1 MVAEET
7 RLQSR
12 DSDEIDL
19 LALAGHLW
27 AGKVWIILAM
37 VLAVAVGAFI
47 VLSSTPIYKADA
59 LMQLETRSG
68 ALALPEG
75 MQELLGS
82 DASGTAAIETE
93 IEIIKSRMVIGEAV
107 RELDLQLRADPL
119 PLPVIGALPKRLGL
133 PETSFAFLKPYEW
146 GGEQI
151 TLGQLKVPDDWLGE
165 EIHLTKTGA
174 DRFRV
179 RLPDG
184 SEYDGRVGN
193 TLALPTHGIS
203 LHVDGIEGADGRI
216 FVLERL
222 AFEAA
227 VRDVQRDFSV
237 SAASRNS
244 SILRLDYQHP
254 NPRQAERVLDA
265 ISKAYV
271 AQNISRS
278 AAEAENSLD
287 FIEEQLPIAEAAM
300 SEAQKKLNDYR
311 KANQSVD
318 LDYETQSLLQEAT
331 QIESELNAL
340 GLQED
345 ELKKRYTV
353 NHPTYQALLENRA
366 SLERRLERIRQ
377 ETTGLPETQK
387 EIFNLSRDL
396 EVAQQVYIQLLNRAQ
411 ELRVVRASTV
421 GSVRIID
428 TAYSNG
434 IRIYPRTSM
443 ILALSLVLG
452 AMAGIGI
459 VGLRHLMRRGIRGA
473 EEIERLGLPVFGTV
487 NFSTDAASHRKR
499 HGALPILALDKP
511 DDLVVEAMRS
521 MRTAL
526 HFGMIDAKTNSVL
539 FTSAAPGAGK
549 SFTVVN
555 LAVVAAQAG
564 QRVCLID
571 ADLRRGYLRRY
582 FGQEKNTPGLAEF
595 LAAEKTLDEVLH
607 EGPVPGLSVITSGRF
622 PPNPS
627 ELLMRAEFPALLE
640 TLNGRF
646 DLILIDAPPTLA
658 VTDPVVIGRAADAT
672 IIVVRHLET
681 VMGEIA
687 AVKHTFETAGGKVSG
702 AVLNGYKQE
711 EGRRYG
717 GRYQYYNY
725 RYSYQSDRK

>member
-1 MVAEET
+1 MVTDDA
-7 RLQSR
+7 RLQGR
-12 DSDEIDL
+12 DGDEIDL
-19 LALAGHLW
+19 LALIGHLW
-27 AGKVWIILAM
+27 AGKAWIVSAMLLA
-37 VLAVAVGAFI
+37 VLAGAFFA
-47 VLSSTPIYKADA
+47 LSRTPIYKADA

-75 MQELLGS
+75 MQDLLGS

-133 PETSFAFLKPYEW
+133 PEAPFAFLRPYEW

-151 TLGQLKVPDDWLGE
+151 VVGQLEVPDDWLDE

-174 DRFRV
+174 DSFRV

-184 SEYDGRVGN
+184 SEHDGRMGE
-193 TLALPTHGIS
+193 TLALPAQGVS
-203 LHVDGIEGADGRI
+203 VHVDWLKGADGRM

-227 VRDVQRDFSV
+227 VRDVQQDFSV

-244 SILRLDYQHP
+244 SILRLGYQHP
-254 NPRQAERVLDA
+254 DPRQAERVLDA
-265 ISKAYV
+265 ISRAYV
-271 AQNISRS
+271 TQNISRS
-278 AAEAENSLD
+278 AAEAENSLK
-287 FIEEQLPIAEAAM
+287 FIEEQLPIAEEALT
-300 SEAQKKLNDYR
+300 EAQQKLNDYR

-331 QIESELNAL
+331 QIEADLNAL
-340 GLQED
+340 AMQED

-353 NHPTYQALLENRA
+353 NHPTYQALLENRDT
-366 SLERRLERIRQ
+366 LERRLERIRQ

-459 VGLRHLMRRGIRGA
+459 VGLRRLLHRGIRGA

-487 NFSTDAASHRKR
+487 TFSTEAANHRKR
-499 HGALPILALDKP
+499 HSALPILALDKP

-549 SFTVVN
+549 SFTAVN

-582 FGQEKNTPGLAEF
+582 FGQEKNTPGLAEY
-595 LAAEKTLDEVLH
+595 LAAEKMLDEVLH
-607 EGPVPGLSVITSGRF
+607 SSPVPGMSVITSGRF

-627 ELLMRAEFPALLE
+627 ELLMRAEFTALLK
-640 TLNGRF
+640 TLNDRF
-646 DLILIDAPPTLA
+646 DLILIDAPPALA
-658 VTDPVVIGRAADAT
+658 VTDPVVIGRSADAT
-672 IIVVRHLET
+672 IVVVRHLQT
-681 VMGEIA
+681 MLGEVD
-687 AVKHTFETAGGKVSG
+687 AVKHTFEMAGVKVTG

-717 GRYQYYNY
+717 SYSY
-725 RYSYQSDRK
+725 RYSYKTGQR